1 MTPRRKPPSVQNG
14 SIHPARRAGSAK
26 KNAKKPKPQAPK
38 PESEQLKELK
48 EQNAFLFDE
57 NKRLQAALDESDA
70 YIETLQ
76 KALEEA
82 QKNDQRGEDGKFKA
96 ADPAP
101 ADEPAGDEPA
111 PADAPAEGE
120 ANEEAPAPKSKRRNK
135 RGFSRWRPAFTTSAQ
150 AHSRTSERSPSKK
163 PLTAAE
169 LNGAMNTLNNMIE
182 AWNTEKLAV
191 PGVRPETFALTG
203 ARPPAPSAQAETSTP
218 RGPSAS

>member
-1 MTPRRKPPSVQNG
+1 MSEFPKWKYHENRESKIVNDAEAEAALGAKWFDTPRE
-14 SIHPARRAGSAK
+14 AGWLGEEER
-26 KNAKKPKPQAPK
+26 KKPKPQAPK

-120 ANEEAPAPKSKRRNK
+120 ANEEAPAPKSK
-135 RGFSRWRPAFTTSAQ
+135 
-150 AHSRTSERSPSKK
+150 KK
-163 PLTAAE
+163 
-169 LNGAMNTLNNMIE
+169 
-182 AWNTEKLAV
+182 K
-191 PGVRPETFALTG
+191 
-203 ARPPAPSAQAETSTP
+203 
-218 RGPSAS
+218 